1 MNANA
6 YTKYAILFGQKW
18 AIFTNI
24 RLADVWLVASA
35 RILAMAEC
43 CCGFFCF
50 FFCHLLATKWH
61 QQLWQLQFT
70 LIAKERQT
78 SAWN

>member
-50 FFCHLLATKWH
+50 FSVIC
-61 QQLWQLQFT
+61 
-70 LIAKERQT
+70 
-78 SAWN
+78 